1 MWCCLTKSIFG
12 HFESLVHYKKTQV
25 HCTLYIGLVQQ
36 LWQRASSPLPN
47 HLIWNHTLQ
56 WFLYPDLIYITLL
69 YWYSELIMMMIMDLM
84 YSWLHGI
91 FQELWKNMG
100 LSAWLK
106 VVYFGLGLSFLPLL
120 TAAKRALEV
129 LTSVIIWHSHGL
141 D

>member
-1 MWCCLTKSIFG
+1 MT
-12 HFESLVHYKKTQV
+12 
-25 HCTLYIGLVQQ
+25 
-36 LWQRASSPLPN
+36 
-47 HLIWNHTLQ
+47 
-56 WFLYPDLIYITLL
+56 
-69 YWYSELIMMMIMDLM
+69 MIMDLI

-106 VVYFGLGLSFLPLL
+106 VVYFGLGLSFLQLL

-129 LTSVIIWHSHGL
+129 LTSVIIWLSHGL

>member
-25 HCTLYIGLVQQ
+25 HCNSCDRELLV
-36 LWQRASSPLPN
+36 
-47 HLIWNHTLQ
+47 HCLISFNLESYCSVI
-56 WFLYPDLIYITLL
+56 FYPDLIYITLL